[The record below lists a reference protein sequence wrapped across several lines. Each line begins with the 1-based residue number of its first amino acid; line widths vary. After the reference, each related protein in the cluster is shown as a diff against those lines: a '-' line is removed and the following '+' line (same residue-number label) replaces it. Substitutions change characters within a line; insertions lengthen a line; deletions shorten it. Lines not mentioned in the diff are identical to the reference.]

1 MTSRL
6 LLFLSVSL
14 AGFLAS
20 GLSAQT
26 DNASPSPSLRT
37 FRVINGGNWQSHP
50 IKYDLNARP
59 VLIEA
64 ERALSQPYACPA
76 DKLVLYNEIPPPPDA
91 KPGTLPRKQIL
102 ATLSLASDQM
112 RFLVV
117 LVPDLAGKISFTAVP
132 DAVDKHPAGTLRI
145 LNFSD
150 YPAAVAINTQQY
162 MVPLGSND
170 VIIPFASGGTL
181 IQSAIQKSG
190 KWIPT
195 YRRERIARPRL
206 HSYGFVFNFIS
217 EVDAKDTLPPPTTF
231 TLIGELPASGSSP
244 AQPIQTS
251 RR

>member
-1 MTSRL
+1 MTCARL
-6 LLFLSVSL
+6 LLFLSMAL
-14 AGFLAS
+14 AALFPSCGFA
-20 GLSAQT
+20 AP
-26 DNASPSPSLRT
+26 DAAPPSPPART
-37 FRVINGGNWQSHP
+37 FRVISGGNWHSQP
-50 IKYDLNARP
+50 IKYDLNSRP

-64 ERALSQPYACPA
+64 ERSLSQPFACPA
-76 DKLVLYNEIPPPPDA
+76 GKLVLYNEIPAPPDA
-91 KPGTLPRKQIL
+91 KPGTLPIKQIL
-102 ATLSLASDQM
+102 ASLVLAPDQS

-117 LVPDLAGKISFTAVP
+117 LVPDLAGKISFTVVP
-132 DAVDKHPAGTLRI
+132 DAVEKHPAGTLRI

-162 MVPLGSND
+162 TVPLGSND

-231 TLIGELPASGSSP
+231 TLIGELPP
-244 AQPIQTS
+244 ALPTAPVQTS